1 MTINN
6 TEIILL
12 EELTRL
18 VSNDVGLLDLSSEQ
32 DFDFNEL
39 EIKMW
44 LLLQNNNKLKL
55 FSRCF

>member
-12 EELTRL
+12 EELTRI